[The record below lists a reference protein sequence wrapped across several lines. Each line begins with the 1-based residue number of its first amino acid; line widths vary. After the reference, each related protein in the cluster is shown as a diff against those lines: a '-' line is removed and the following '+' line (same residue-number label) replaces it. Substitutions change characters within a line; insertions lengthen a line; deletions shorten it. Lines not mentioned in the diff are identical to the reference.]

1 MSEQSRSMP
10 PPPQQ
15 AAPSSSS
22 WAPPSASQRVDQ
34 PPPGGVD
41 GSGGFSAP
49 PPSQPS
55 YIPPPPS
62 SNIFTVPPPQ
72 RTPPAAP
79 SAPLFDAPPPSA
91 PLFDAPPPSSPIFNA
106 PPPTSPSFPATP
118 PASPNY
124 APPPSSFSVPVDDSV
139 DEHTTLSA
147 RRSKSAAFWTLSMPN
162 GAVELVTDRAIV
174 VGREPQF
181 MPALPQA
188 RLIPVPD
195 PTRSVSKNH
204 ACFSLYGATL
214 VVEDLGSTNGIIV
227 TRPDGREHDIGVG
240 GRTEL
245 EVGAR
250 VELGD
255 TVIRIGRA

>member
-1 MSEQSRSMP
+1 MLCPSCGQPIRLGSRLCTSCGTWLLEDDARASEQSRATP
-10 PPPQQ
+10 PPPRQ
-15 AAPSSSS
+15 APPASSL
-22 WAPPSASQRVDQ
+22 WAPPRAADRVDE
-34 PPPGGVD
+34 PPPAGMGGF
-41 GSGGFSAP
+41 GAGGFSAP
-49 PPSQPS
+49 
-55 YIPPPPS
+55 IV
-62 SNIFTVPPPQ
+62 NDI
-72 RTPPAAP
+72 
-79 SAPLFDAPPPSA
+79 
-91 PLFDAPPPSSPIFNA
+91 
-106 PPPTSPSFPATP
+106 
-118 PASPNY
+118 
-124 APPPSSFSVPVDDSV
+124 

-147 RRSKSAAFWTLSMPN
+147 RRSKPTYWTLSMPN

-214 VVEDLGSTNGIIV
+214 VVEDLGSTNGVIV
-227 TRPDGREHDIGVG
+227 TRPNGREDDIGVG

-245 EVGAR
+245 EAGSR

-255 TVIRIGRA
+255 TVINIGRA